1 MPVILAASSISEG
14 NLTPRSIINSFKI
27 QQRSKLFIT
36 FFFSFSIIS
45 AASSAEIVAIS
56 TRPPSLPKGVLIG
69 FEGF

>member
-36 FFFSFSIIS
+36 FFSFSIIS